1 MKLINRETIKGT
13 SVSAKG
19 LTLASVLL
27 TGAIALT
34 ATGCDAQ
41 IKADGITIDSLTIT
55 GSDAESILDGA
66 EIKVNGQNVDIA
78 NASVPSQIIKEAEP
92 SVNGNAA
99 SEADTKTGVS
109 ESRNPADEAAVQ
121 PEEPAEKENLYEAFL
136 NGNAVTGRYWFGEFC
151 DYGYKLSDLIDTA
164 EEYEYTTEI
173 DRANCVSYRYVDCGA
188 DGIHELLVTV
198 DYVCGWYN
206 AQTYFLIKDF
216 NGKLYITYSEESWYR
231 HFIEIEDDGE
241 VTTSFSNGAFDHEYI
256 KGFLN
261 ANGVYTNLY
270 RCNIQDLRPD
280 IGNYKYYDENNKY
293 HVIEFYTDGL
303 DVPYK
308 DFSIMEI
315 YIGDSASPVYTYS
328 VWNENGTDT
337 TTEANFEDTDRIVRI
352 MNYYGLKVFAHSEIE
367 EMVFGTAEQMGVLN
381 YVSLDIDS
389 ILYNR

>member
-55 GSDAESILDGA
+55 GSDADGILEGA
-66 EIKVNGQNVDIA
+66 DIKINGQNVDLRDIA
-78 NASVPSQIIKEAEP
+78 VPSQAVNQADT
-92 SVNGNAA
+92 SNNGNPVAVLSDNRTSEN
-99 SEADTKTGVS
+99 SEADSKTPS
-109 ESRNPADEAAVQ
+109 DSMS
-121 PEEPAEKENLYEAFL
+121 LYEAFL

-188 DGIHELLVTV
+188 DGIPELLVTV

-280 IGNYKYYDENNKY
+280 IGNYEYYDENNKY

-328 VWNENGTDT
+328 VWNENDTDT

-381 YVSLDIDS
+381 YVSHDIDS

>member
-13 SVSAKG
+13 AGSSKCLA
-19 LTLASVLL
+19 LASVLL
-27 TGAIALT
+27 TGVITLA

-41 IKADGITIDSLTIT
+41 INADGITIDSLTIS
-55 GSDAESILDGA
+55 GSDASSILEGA

-78 NASVPSQIIKEAEP
+78 NASLPSQIMKEAEP
-92 SVNGNAA
+92 SVSGNTA
-99 SEADTKTGVS
+99 SEAETKTDVS
-109 ESRNPADEAAVQ
+109 EDKAPANEDPSR

-136 NGNAVTGRYWFGEFC
+136 NGKAVTGRYWFDEFD
-151 DYGYKLSDLIDTA
+151 DYGYTLSYLIDTA
-164 EEYEYTTEI
+164 EENEYTTDI
-173 DRANCVSYRYVDCGA
+173 DRENCVSYRYIDCGA
-188 DGIHELLVTV
+188 DGKQELLVSV
-198 DYVCGWYN
+198 DYYCGWYD
-206 AQTYFLIKDF
+206 ARTYYLIKDF

-231 HFIEIEDDGE
+231 HYVEIGDDGE
-241 VTTSFSNGAFDHEYI
+241 VTTSYSNGAYDHEYI
-256 KGFLN
+256 KGFFN
-261 ANGVYTNLY
+261 SNGIYTNLY

-280 IGNYKYYDENNKY
+280 IGNYEYYDENNKY

-328 VWNENGTDT
+328 VWNENDTDMT
-337 TTEANFEDTDRIVRI
+337 TDSNFEAADRVVKI
-352 MNYYGLKVFAHSEIE
+352 MSFFGLEVYPHSEIE
-367 EMVFGTAEQMGVLN
+367 EMVFATAEEYGVLD

>member
-55 GSDAESILDGA
+55 GSDADGILEGA
-66 EIKVNGQNVDIA
+66 DIKINGQNVDLRDIA
-78 NASVPSQIIKEAEP
+78 VPSQAVNQADT
-92 SVNGNAA
+92 SNNGNPVAVLSDNRTSEN
-99 SEADTKTGVS
+99 SEADSKTPS
-109 ESRNPADEAAVQ
+109 DSMS
-121 PEEPAEKENLYEAFL
+121 LYEAFL

-188 DGIHELLVTV
+188 DGIPELLVTV

-280 IGNYKYYDENNKY
+280 IGNYEYYDENNKY

>member
-55 GSDAESILDGA
+55 GSDADGILEGA
-66 EIKVNGQNVDIA
+66 DIKINGQNVDLRDIA
-78 NASVPSQIIKEAEP
+78 VPSQAVNQADT
-92 SVNGNAA
+92 SNNGNPVAVLSDNRTSEN
-99 SEADTKTGVS
+99 SEADSKTPS
-109 ESRNPADEAAVQ
+109 DSMS
-121 PEEPAEKENLYEAFL
+121 LYEAFL

-188 DGIHELLVTV
+188 DGIPELLVTV